1 MNKNITPINR
11 VYASIAVAFGWLIFL
26 SLWLFYYATS
36 FGIIQNIGVLLASIV
51 VVGMVEVVIWVP
63 WAMKQSE

>member
-1 MNKNITPINR
+1 MNKNSTPINR
-11 VYASIAVAFGWLIFL
+11 VYASIAVGFGWLIFL

-51 VVGMVEVVIWVP
+51 VVGMFEVVIWVP

>member
-1 MNKNITPINR
+1 MNKNSAPMNR
-11 VYASIAVAFGWLIFL
+11 IYASIAVAFGWLIFL

-51 VVGMVEVVIWVP
+51 VVGMFEVVIWVP

>member
-1 MNKNITPINR
+1 MNKNSTPINR

>member
-1 MNKNITPINR
+1 MNKNSTPINR

-51 VVGMVEVVIWVP
+51 VVGMFEVVMWVP

>member
-1 MNKNITPINR
+1 MNKNNTPINR
-11 VYASIAVAFGWLIFL
+11 VYASIIVVFGWLIFL

-51 VVGMVEVVIWVP
+51 VVGMVEVLIWVP

>member
-1 MNKNITPINR
+1 MNKNSTPINR

-51 VVGMVEVVIWVP
+51 VVGMFEVVIWVP

>member
-1 MNKNITPINR
+1 MQ
-11 VYASIAVAFGWLIFL
+11 ALLWFL
-26 SLWLFYYATS
+26 DGSSFYHYGFSTMQPVS
-36 FGIIQNIGVLLASIV
+36 GLIQNIGVLLASIV

>member
-1 MNKNITPINR
+1 MNKNSTPINR
-11 VYASIAVAFGWLIFL
+11 VYASIAVVFGWLIFL

-36 FGIIQNIGVLLASIV
+36 FGIIQNIGILLASIV
-51 VVGMVEVVIWVP
+51 VVSMVEVVIWVP